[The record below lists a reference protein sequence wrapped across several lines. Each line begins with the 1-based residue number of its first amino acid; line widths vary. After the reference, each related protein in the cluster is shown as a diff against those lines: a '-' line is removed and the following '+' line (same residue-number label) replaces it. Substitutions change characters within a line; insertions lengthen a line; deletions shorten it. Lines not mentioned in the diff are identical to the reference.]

1 MKYLLTHN
9 SFNYINLQFKY
20 SLIIIRRKI
29 KELSSI
35 LKNLSLYLLSST
47 ASSLIAVLMN
57 PFLAANLSPKDYA
70 IIGYFTSFSS
80 LISVIISFSFLS
92 YYSRNYYKIKEDE
105 RQLVLNTLITSQ
117 IFLGFASLLIV
128 LVGFYFYMDIARVN
142 FPFFPFAILCFIP
155 VFFNSFYNY
164 LLVDKRMKRQAWSFF
179 KISISNTIFIA
190 IFAIL
195 FVVILKEGAIGRFWS
210 LLIPAV
216 GMGLFSIYKLTTK
229 FQYNWKILREAVAFG
244 WPISISSI
252 LYYFLSGV
260 DIAMLEQL
268 NNSTTL
274 GYYNVATQISSY
286 LYIFYSALGQTFE
299 PDIYKA
305 IADDNRKKLVQ
316 IVAGIVILSAIPT
329 VLFIILA
336 HPVVSI
342 LTYGRYVES
351 TPFAQILAVRTIPL
365 AFCFL
370 ISNVIIGYG
379 YPKVELIN
387 RAIGALL
394 SVIMFKILIDKF
406 GFWGAAWGQS
416 IAMVLMSCISG
427 IFIIYKLSIAK
438 SN

>member
-1 MKYLLTHN
+1 MKL
-9 SFNYINLQFKY
+9 INLQFKK
-20 SLIIIRRKI
+20 IVRKI
-29 KELSSI
+29 KDLSSQ

-47 ASSLIAVLMN
+47 ATSLIAVLMN

-92 YYSRNYYKIKEDE
+92 YYSRNYYKIKENE
-105 RQLVLNTLITSQ
+105 RQLVLNTLISSQ
-117 IFLGFASLLIV
+117 IVLGFASLLIV
-128 LVGFYFYMDIARVN
+128 LMGFYFYMDFAKVN
-142 FPFFPFAILCFIP
+142 FPFFPFAIMCFIP

-164 LLVDKRMKRQAWSFF
+164 LLVDKRMKRQALSYF

-210 LLIPAV
+210 LLLPAV
-216 GMGLFSIYKLTTK
+216 GVGIYSIYKLTTK
-229 FQYNWKILREAVAFG
+229 FQYNWKILREAVTFG
-244 WPISISSI
+244 WPISLSSV

-268 NNSTTL
+268 NDPITL
-274 GYYNVATQISSY
+274 GFYNVATQISSY
-286 LYIFYSALGQTFE
+286 LYVFYAALGQTFE

-305 IADDNRKKLVQ
+305 IADDNRKKLIK
-316 IVAGIVILSAIPT
+316 IVAGIVILSTIPT
-329 VLFIILA
+329 VVFIIFA

-342 LTYGRYVES
+342 LTYGKYVES
-351 TPFAQILAVRTIPL
+351 TRFAQILAVRIIPL
-365 AFCFL
+365 ALCFL
-370 ISNVIIGYG
+370 TSNVIIGYG

-394 SVIMFKILIDKF
+394 SVIMFKILINQF

-416 IAMVLMSCISG
+416 IAMVLMSGISG
-427 IFIIYKLSIAK
+427 IFIVYKLSK
-438 SN
+438 SKLKKIHPLRRWT